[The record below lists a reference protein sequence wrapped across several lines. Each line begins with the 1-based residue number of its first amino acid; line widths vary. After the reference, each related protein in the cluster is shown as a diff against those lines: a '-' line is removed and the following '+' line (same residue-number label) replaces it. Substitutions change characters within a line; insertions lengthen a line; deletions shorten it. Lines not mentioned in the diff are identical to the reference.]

1 MAVEPPGIIG
11 KGIQIKGNLSGSG
24 DLIIEGRVE
33 GQIRLKDHLTIEE
46 TGVIVAD
53 IESDRL
59 TVMGK
64 MSGNINAGELVSITA
79 TGTIVGDIATPLIK
93 IEDGARFKG
102 HIEMDVPLPKEI

>member
-1 MAVEPPGIIG
+1 MAGEAPGIIG

-33 GQIRLKDHLTIEE
+33 GQIQLRDHLTIEE

-59 TVMGK
+59 TVMGQ
-64 MSGNINAGELVSITA
+64 MSGNINAGELTSISS
-79 TGTIVGDIATPLIK
+79 TGTVVGDILTPLIK
-93 IEDGARFKG
+93 IDDGARFKG
-102 HIEMDVPLPKEI
+102 HIEMDVPLPEDI